1 MLAVTEGFGG
11 SCRQPSSD
19 PEVEAWDEADL
30 HGEPLLHSF
39 SRFGVQEAASQAFSV
54 IQRQAAQGPLI
65 IPLELIQDSAGI
77 GGAEVLG
84 QNSGNERPGGGL
96 WGRGLGRFPRG
107 AFFQQHLLQRFD
119 H

>member
-1 MLAVTEGFGG
+1 MGRGPAGTEAGG
-11 SCRQPSSD
+11 QD
-19 PEVEAWDEADL
+19 AEVL
-30 HGEPLLHSF
+30 GH
-39 SRFGVQEAASQAFSV
+39 ASH
-54 IQRQAAQGPLI
+54 
-65 IPLELIQDSAGI
+65 PLELIQDSAGI

-84 QNSGNERPGGGL
+84 QNSGNERPGGGR

>member
-11 SCRQPSSD
+11 SCRQPSFD

-39 SRFGVQEAASQAFSV
+39 SRFGVQEAASQAFNV

-65 IPLELIQDSAGI
+65 ILKRENQKDSGVRLGAG
-77 GGAEVLG
+77 GPLG
-84 QNSGNERPGGGL
+84 QRQVGRTQRSWATLLTL
-96 WGRGLGRFPRG
+96 WS
-107 AFFQQHLLQRFD
+107 
-119 H
+119 